1 MIVAPGNMDETIEQF
16 APLDPE
22 LFDMLAKSRMIIICG
37 PGGVGKTTSA
47 AALGV
52 VAARHL
58 PKRVLVLT
66 VDPARRLA
74 TALGLGTIG
83 NAEVPV
89 ELAGAKGSLD
99 IAMIDT
105 KASWDDMVRRH
116 APDGVTRD
124 RVLGND
130 LYKTLTSR
138 FVHSHDYVVTERLYD
153 ARESGV
159 YDLVVVDTPP
169 SRSALSVLDAPR
181 RMEQFFSS
189 RLLKLLT
196 APTQSRVWSLAS
208 RPFFI
213 VADRILGAAFLSDI
227 AEFFTLFRT
236 MEGPVVS
243 RARRVGAL
251 LSDPATSYVVVTSPE
266 PVAMQEAGYLVEELR
281 RRGHRLDAVVTNR
294 LVPSRLATGA
304 AERAEALIEG
314 NPLHDV
320 ERASRDAAGA
330 PLTTATRRALAAA
343 EREIA
348 NIANQHAAA
357 LAEIRRWGAR
367 VLMSESRGGDITDV
381 TSLLALGEALRT

>member
-1 MIVAPGNMDETIEQF
+1 MNSAASDAGHVDDRVMALVRD
-16 APLDPE
+16 
-22 LFDMLAKSRMIIICG
+22 SRMIIVSG

-52 VAARHL
+52 LAARHFS
-58 PKRVLVLT
+58 KRVLVLT

-74 TALGLGTIG
+74 TALGLDALG

-89 ELAGAKGSLD
+89 HLADAQGSLTM
-99 IAMIDT
+99 AMIDT

-116 APDGVTRD
+116 APDSATRE
-124 RVLGND
+124 RVLATD

-153 ARESGV
+153 ARETGN
-159 YDLVVVDTPP
+159 YDLVIVDTPP

-196 APTQSRVWSLAS
+196 APTQSRLLSIAS
-208 RPFFI
+208 RPFFL

-236 MEGPVVS
+236 MEGPIVS

-251 LSDPATSYVVVTSPE
+251 LADPATAYVVVTSAE
-266 PVAMQEAGYLVEELR
+266 SVAMAEAHYLVDELR
-281 RRGHRLDAVVTNR
+281 RRRHCLEVVLVNR
-294 LVPSRLATGA
+294 LLPTQLADGA
-304 AERAEALIEG
+304 SARA
-314 NPLHDV
+314 
-320 ERASRDAAGA
+320 
-330 PLTTATRRALAAA
+330 TAVSDHADIRVHALAKAEHAIAQVAA
-343 EREIA
+343 R
-348 NIANQHAAA
+348 QAAA
-357 LAEIRRWGAR
+357 LVEMDGWGTDL
-367 VLMSESRGGDITDV
+367 VLSESRSGDITDV
-381 TSLLALGEALRT
+381 GALLALGEALTLRSPVILSPRNDVAP

>member
-1 MIVAPGNMDETIEQF
+1 MIVAPGGTDETIEQF

-52 VAARHL
+52 VAAHHF

-196 APTQSRVWSLAS
+196 APTQSRLLSLAS

-236 MEGPVVS
+236 MEGPIVS

-320 ERASRDAAGA
+320 ERASRDAADA

>member
-1 MIVAPGNMDETIEQF
+1 MNSAASDTGHVDDRVMALVRD
-16 APLDPE
+16 
-22 LFDMLAKSRMIIICG
+22 SRMIIVSG

-52 VAARHL
+52 LAARHFS
-58 PKRVLVLT
+58 KRVLVLT

-74 TALGLGTIG
+74 TALGLDALG

-89 ELAGAKGSLD
+89 HLADAQGSLTM
-99 IAMIDT
+99 AMIDT

-116 APDGVTRD
+116 APDSATRE
-124 RVLGND
+124 RVLAND

-153 ARESGV
+153 ARETGN
-159 YDLVVVDTPP
+159 YDLVIVDTPP

-196 APTQSRVWSLAS
+196 APTQSRLLSIAS
-208 RPFFI
+208 RPFFL

-236 MEGPVVS
+236 MEGPIVS

-251 LSDPATSYVVVTSPE
+251 LADPATAYVVVTSAE
-266 PVAMQEAGYLVEELR
+266 SVAMAEAHYLVDELR
-281 RRGHRLDAVVTNR
+281 RRQHRLEVVLANR
-294 LVPSRLATGA
+294 LMPTQLADGASARATAVSSHADSRV
-304 AERAEALIEG
+304 
-314 NPLHDV
+314 H
-320 ERASRDAAGA
+320 
-330 PLTTATRRALAAA
+330 ALAKAEHAIAQVAA
-343 EREIA
+343 RQA
-348 NIANQHAAA
+348 GA
-357 LAEIRRWGAR
+357 LAEMDGWGIDV
-367 VLMSESRGGDITDV
+367 VLSESRSGDITDV
-381 TSLLALGEALRT
+381 DALLALGEALTLRQPGILSPRNDVAP

>member
-1 MIVAPGNMDETIEQF
+1 MTST
-16 APLDPE
+16 LDSHV
-22 LFDMLAKSRMIIICG
+22 LDLLTHSKMIIICG

-52 VAARHL
+52 LAARHSA
-58 PKRVLVLT
+58 KRVLVLT

-74 TALGLGTIG
+74 TALGLDVIG

-89 ELAGAKGSLD
+89 QMDDAKGTLS

-116 APDGVTRD
+116 APDPTTRD
-124 RVLGND
+124 RVLNND

-153 ARESGV
+153 AREAGK

-196 APTQSRVWSLAS
+196 APTQSRLLSLAS
-208 RPFFI
+208 RPFFL
-213 VADRILGAAFLSDI
+213 VADRILGAAFLTDI

-236 MEGPVVS
+236 METPIVT

-266 PVAMQEAGYLVEELR
+266 PVAMREAHFLADELR
-281 RRGHRLDAVVTNR
+281 RRNHRLEAVIANR
-294 LVPSRLATGA
+294 LVPSRLAAGA
-304 AERAEALIEG
+304 AQRAEVLASARQEG
-314 NPLHDV
+314 
-320 ERASRDAAGA
+320 EASDSPNLVAVRQ
-330 PLTTATRRALAAA
+330 ALAAA

-348 NIANQHAAA
+348 SIHEQHSAA
-357 LAEIRRWGAR
+357 LVRINQWGAR
-367 VLMSESRGGDITDV
+367 VLTSESRGGDITDV
-381 TSLLALGEALRT
+381 SSLLALGEAIRG

>member
-159 YDLVVVDTPP
+159 YDLVVVATPP

-196 APTQSRVWSLAS
+196 APTQSRLLSLAS

-213 VADRILGAAFLSDI
+213 VADRILGAEFLSDI

-251 LSDPATSYVVVTSPE
+251 LSDPATSYVVVTRPE

-320 ERASRDAAGA
+320 ERASRDAADA

-367 VLMSESRGGDITDV
+367 MLVSESRGGDITDV
-381 TSLLALGEALRT
+381 MSLLALGEALRT

>member
-1 MIVAPGNMDETIEQF
+1 MTSA
-16 APLDPE
+16 LDPYV
-22 LFDMLAKSRMIIICG
+22 LDMLERSKMIIICG

-52 VAARHL
+52 VAARDFA
-58 PKRVLVLT
+58 KRVLVLT

-74 TALGLGTIG
+74 TALGIDALG

-89 ELAGAKGSLD
+89 DLPDAKGSLSV
-99 IAMIDT
+99 AMIDT

-116 APDGVTRD
+116 APDPTTCD
-124 RVLGND
+124 RVLSND

-138 FVHSHDYVVTERLYD
+138 FVHSHDYVVTERLYE
-153 ARESGV
+153 ARESGM

-196 APTQSRVWSLAS
+196 APTQSRLLSLAS

-213 VADRILGAAFLSDI
+213 VADRILGAAFLTDI

-236 MEGPVVS
+236 METPIVS
-243 RARRVGAL
+243 RARRVGTL

-266 PVAMQEAGYLVEELR
+266 PVAMREAKYLADELR
-281 RRGHRLDAVVTNR
+281 SRNHRLEAVVANR
-294 LVPSRLATGA
+294 LVPSRLA
-304 AERAEALIEG
+304 
-314 NPLHDV
+314 
-320 ERASRDAAGA
+320 AGA
-330 PLTTATRRALAAA
+330 VQRADVLSAAQQVGLATA

-348 NIANQHAAA
+348 SVADQHAAA
-357 LAEIRRWGAR
+357 LSRINQWGTR
-367 VLMSESRGGDITDV
+367 VLTSESRGGDITDV
-381 TSLLALGEALRT
+381 VSLLALGEAIRG

>member
-52 VAARHL
+52 VAAHHF

-196 APTQSRVWSLAS
+196 APTQSRLLSLAS

-320 ERASRDAAGA
+320 ERASRDAADA

>member
-1 MIVAPGNMDETIEQF
+1 MNSAASDAGHVDDRVMALVRD
-16 APLDPE
+16 
-22 LFDMLAKSRMIIICG
+22 SRMIIVSG

-52 VAARHL
+52 LATRHFS
-58 PKRVLVLT
+58 KRVLVLT

-74 TALGLGTIG
+74 TALGLDALG

-89 ELAGAKGSLD
+89 HLADAQGSLTM
-99 IAMIDT
+99 AMIDT

-116 APDGVTRD
+116 APDSATRE
-124 RVLGND
+124 RVLAND

-153 ARESGV
+153 ARETGN
-159 YDLVVVDTPP
+159 YDLVIVDTPP

-196 APTQSRVWSLAS
+196 APTQSRLLSLAS
-208 RPFFI
+208 RPFFL

-236 MEGPVVS
+236 MESPIVS

-251 LSDPATSYVVVTSPE
+251 LADPATAYVVVTSAE
-266 PVAMQEAGYLVEELR
+266 SVAMVEAHYLVDELR
-281 RRGHRLDAVVTNR
+281 RRQHRLEVVLANR
-294 LVPSRLATGA
+294 LLPTQLADGASARAATVSSHADSRVHVLAKAEHAIAQVA
-304 AERAEALIEG
+304 ARQ
-314 NPLHDV
+314 
-320 ERASRDAAGA
+320 AG
-330 PLTTATRRALAAA
+330 
-343 EREIA
+343 
-348 NIANQHAAA
+348 A
-357 LAEIRRWGAR
+357 LAEMDGWGTDV
-367 VLMSESRGGDITDV
+367 VLSESRSGDITDV
-381 TSLLALGEALRT
+381 GALLALGEALTLRRPVMMSPRSGLASGNNGR

>member
-52 VAARHL
+52 VAARHFS
-58 PKRVLVLT
+58 KRVLVLT

-196 APTQSRVWSLAS
+196 APTQSRLLSLAS

-236 MEGPVVS
+236 MEGPIVS

-320 ERASRDAAGA
+320 ERASRDAADA

>member
-52 VAARHL
+52 VAARHF

-196 APTQSRVWSLAS
+196 APTQSRLLSLAS

-236 MEGPVVS
+236 MEGPIVS

-314 NPLHDV
+314 NPSRDV
-320 ERASRDAAGA
+320 ERALHDAGDA

-367 VLMSESRGGDITDV
+367 VFMSESRGGDITDV